1 MNRIDRLTAIL
12 THLQSKRIIRA
23 VELAERFGVSLR
35 TIYRDVRALE
45 ETGVPII
52 GEAGQGYSL
61 VEGYRLSPVMFTKQE
76 ALAFVVAEKLLEK
89 SMDEENSRFYKE
101 ALFKIKAILKT
112 EEKDLVGR
120 IDEQI
125 KVVGS
130 SPIPSQKQKSK
141 NFQKV
146 LEGISER
153 KVLKGTY
160 TTFVPQQSTERQI
173 EPIGIYHH
181 FSQWYLIAYCR
192 LRKDYRTFRVDRFDQ
207 LQVLEE
213 QFVLGKHPHIQ
224 KFLDQLSEEH
234 QLHQII
240 LLVRREGLKYLQTLK
255 YNLGFV
261 SERTVGDEIEMILM
275 NSSLEYFL
283 RCIVN
288 MADMV
293 RIVEP
298 QALKDR
304 LSQLLIEIDSRQK
317 MD

>member
-12 THLQSKRIIRA
+12 THLQSKRTIRA

-61 VEGYRLSPVMFTKQE
+61 VEGYRLPPVMFTKQE

-101 ALFKIKAILKT
+101 ALYKIKAILKS

-120 IDEQI
+120 VDAQI
-125 KVVGS
+125 QVIGS
-130 SPIPSQKQKSK
+130 NSIPTQKQKSK

-153 KVLKGTY
+153 KVLFGKY
-160 TTFVPQQSTERQI
+160 TTFVPQQSSERKL

-181 FSQWYLIAYCR
+181 YSHWYLIAYCR

-207 LQVLEE
+207 LMVLEE
-213 QFVLGKHPHIQ
+213 NFVLGKHPSIQ
-224 KFLDQLSEEH
+224 EFLDQLSDEH

-240 LLVRREGLKYLQTLK
+240 LMVKKEGLKYLQTQK

-261 SERTVGDEIEMILM
+261 SEKQIGDETEMVFM
-275 NSSLEYFL
+275 NSSLQYFL

-288 MADMV
+288 MTDMI

-298 QALKDR
+298 IELKEN
-304 LSQLLIEIDSRQK
+304 LKELIGDIKRIQEF
-317 MD
+317 